1 MYTYMWRTEIDLGW
15 LWGGGVSI
23 TYFVK
28 QDLFPE
34 ARACRF
40 GLSSWPVSPEDQFV
54 STPPPFSL
62 CCGYGLAPA
71 SGQVLGTQT

>member
-1 MYTYMWRTEIDLGW
+1 MYTYMWRPEIDLGW
-15 LWGGGVSI
+15 LGGVSI

-34 ARACRF
+34 ARASGF
-40 GLSSWPVSPEDQFV
+40 GLSSWPESTEGKSV

-62 CCGYGLAPA
+62 CCSYGLAPA
-71 SGQVLGTQT
+71 SGQVLGTQR